1 MANTIHSYDAYSIA
15 LRKAV
20 SNELEKIGYK
30 QKYSPTTT
38 VVQMPDKDYK
48 YQAKVILFEVVF
60 NSNYFDEPTDAMSD
74 VMCKVRNL
82 KTTHPELFL

>member
-15 LRKAV
+15 LHKAV
-20 SNELEKIGYK
+20 NKELEILGY
-30 QKYSPTTT
+30 QRKYNPSTI
-38 VVQMPDKDYK
+38 VVQIPDKNYK

-60 NSNYFDEPTDAMSD
+60 NSDYFDNPTDSMSD